1 MIKKIVFSFLFFIS
15 ISAYSQQEKI
25 NSYKYIIVPER
36 FDFLKSSDQYQTSS
50 LTKFLLEKKG
60 FTVFLSNEKLPDD
73 LLKNRCMALTATVS
87 DDSGMFTIKNTIEI
101 KDCFGNVLYTSKAGK
116 SKEKEYKKGY
126 HEAIRKAYATMENL
140 EYSYTPDVNI
150 VEKKDNIIK
159 ETIIPVK
166 KDIPVKIIPEVKVVS
181 PKTTES
187 IVNLET
193 LYAQAK
199 SNGFQLVNTAP
210 AVVFQIMKTNVNDV
224 YIIKDKNGIIYKNS
238 DIWVA
243 EYYENNQL
251 VVKNYTIKF

>member
-101 KDCFGNVLYTSKAGK
+101 KDTKREIGHLVK
-116 SKEKEYKKGY
+116 
-126 HEAIRKAYATMENL
+126 AIRRQRKLSQTELAQSLDVSRTTIQNL
-140 EYSYTPDVNI
+140 ELGKNFTIDTI
-150 VEKKDNIIK
+150 LKTKKIK
-159 ETIIPVK
+159 V
-166 KDIPVKIIPEVKVVS
+166 
-181 PKTTES
+181 
-187 IVNLET
+187 
-193 LYAQAK
+193 
-199 SNGFQLVNTAP
+199 
-210 AVVFQIMKTNVNDV
+210 
-224 YIIKDKNGIIYKNS
+224 
-238 DIWVA
+238 
-243 EYYENNQL
+243 
-251 VVKNYTIKF
+251 